1 MYIVLNMISVFKRRV
16 IFRFPGVFIA
26 PFRLQWFG
34 TNLIAALIS
43 WCHQCFR
50 SAMASLT
57 QRYGY
62 ACTSL
67 DLTKSHTLSTVLMD
81 RPVFYSRLLP
91 FKGNTVL
98 GWGRKWSGRRAM
110 ALAAHHGSA
119 FRLVEDGFLRSVER
133 DEPAMSLIFDGNGIY
148 YDCAE
153 PSELEQLVLTS
164 LSQEGLAQARNLIRI
179 WRSERLSKYNDG
191 RDAFD
196 AQRER
201 YVLVCDQTF
210 GDLSIS
216 HGLASPES
224 FNRMLDAALA
234 EYPNHTII
242 LKTHP
247 DVVTR
252 GKKGHFDIA
261 GLASNDRVQVVSDP
275 IHPSKLIEHADAV
288 YTVTSQMGFEALIW
302 GKPVRCF
309 GMPFYAGWGLTE
321 DDLSAPVRRKPV
333 TLEQLAHAALVKYP
347 RYIDPV
353 TMQRCEPEVT
363 FRHVGLQRRKRQEFP
378 EQITAIGFSRWKRP
392 FITSFLQGS
401 DVTFVNSLVDTSQA
415 AQPQT
420 IAFWGSAKLPE
431 SSDSSTF
438 LCIEDGFLRSS
449 GLGADLVRPLSL
461 VIDDIGIYYDA
472 TRPSRLEHILQSQRL
487 DATATDRARALR
499 ERLVA
504 LDLTKY
510 NLGKQSWTR
519 PKTSQPVLLVV
530 GQVETDASIRLGS
543 PEVQSNIELL
553 RRVRQ
558 ENPSAYIVYKPHP
571 DVLAGLRKRGAGED
585 DSTKIADEIISQP
598 VALSG
603 LLAQIDEV
611 HTMTSLLGFEALL
624 RGAQVVCHGL
634 PFYAG
639 WGLTEDRV
647 SCTRRSR
654 SLSLEELVHGALIA
668 YPRYFNYERNCFV
681 EAEQAVD
688 QLAAIAE
695 TGPQTRSWW
704 RKILRL
710 GIISWL
716 KLKGRT
722 R

>member
-1 MYIVLNMISVFKRRV
+1 
-16 IFRFPGVFIA
+16 
-26 PFRLQWFG
+26 
-34 TNLIAALIS
+34 
-43 WCHQCFR
+43 
-50 SAMASLT
+50 MASKSS
-57 QRYGY
+57 GY

-67 DLTKSHTLSTVLMD
+67 LLTQSQPLSTVLGE
-81 RPVFYSRLLP
+81 RPVFYSRLVPL
-91 FKGNTVL
+91 KGSTIL
-98 GWGRKWSGRRAM
+98 GWGRKWSGQRAV
-110 ALAAHHGSA
+110 ALARKYGKR
-119 FRLVEDGFLRSVER
+119 FQIVEDGFLCSEGRA
-133 DEPAMSLIFDGNGIY
+133 DDPLSLVFDSYGIY
-148 YDCAE
+148 YDA
-153 PSELEQLVLTS
+153 TS
-164 LSQEGLAQARNLIRI
+164 LSKLENITLENFNYAEHARAKEITRL
-179 WRSERLSKYNDG
+179 WRLQRLSKYNAA
-191 RDAFD
+191 RETFD
-196 AQRER
+196 IPTIP
-201 YVLVCDQTF
+201 YILVCDQTL
-210 GDLSIS
+210 GDASIS
-216 HGLASPES
+216 YGLASPLS
-224 FNRMLDAALA
+224 FTRMLDAALG
-234 EYPNHTII
+234 EYPNHIII

-261 GLASNDRVQVVSDP
+261 ALASNDRVQVVSEP

-309 GMPFYAGWGLTE
+309 GMPFYAGWGLTKDE
-321 DDLSAPVRRKPV
+321 LPAPDRRKPV
-333 TLEQLAHAALVKYP
+333 TLEQLVHAALVKYP
-347 RYIDPV
+347 RYINPV

-378 EQITAIGFSRWKRP
+378 EQITAVGFSRWKRP

-401 DVTFVNSLVDTSQA
+401 DVTFVKSLGDTLQA

-420 IAFWGSAKLPE
+420 IAVWGSAQLPE
-431 SSDSSTF
+431 CSDSSSI
-438 LCIEDGFLRSS
+438 LRIEDGFLRSS

-461 VIDDIGIYYDA
+461 VIDDLGIYYDA
-472 TRPSRLEHILQSQRL
+472 TRPSRLEHILQSHHL

-571 DVLAGLRKRGAGED
+571 DVLAGLRKRGTGED

-647 SCTRRSR
+647 SCARRSR
-654 SLSLEELVHGALIA
+654 LLSLDELVHGALIA

-681 EAEQAVD
+681 EAAQAVD

-710 GIISWL
+710 GIITWL
-716 KLKGRT
+716 KLTGRT

>member
-1 MYIVLNMISVFKRRV
+1 MGN
-16 IFRFPGVFIA
+16 
-26 PFRLQWFG
+26 RL
-34 TNLIAALIS
+34 
-43 WCHQCFR
+43 
-50 SAMASLT
+50 
-57 QRYGY
+57 
-62 ACTSL
+62 
-67 DLTKSHTLSTVLMD
+67 
-81 RPVFYSRLLP
+81 
-91 FKGNTVL
+91 L
-98 GWGRKWSGRRAM
+98 GWGRKWSGQRAQTLSNEHDRR
-110 ALAAHHGSA
+110 
-119 FRLVEDGFLRSVER
+119 FQLVEDGFVRS
-133 DEPAMSLIFDGNGIY
+133 DGCYDDALSLVFDNEGIY
-148 YDCAE
+148 YDATM
-153 PSELEQLVLTS
+153 PSGFEKLTLENLKHS
-164 LSQEGLAQARNLIRI
+164 DRMWAQNIIFI
-179 WRSERLSKYNDG
+179 WQSERISKYNAT
-191 RDAFD
+191 RDTF
-196 AQRER
+196 ETPITP
-201 YVLVCDQTF
+201 YILVCDQTF
-210 GDLSIS
+210 GDASIS
-216 HGLASPES
+216 YGRASPES
-224 FNRMLDAALA
+224 FTHMLNTALA

-252 GKKGHFDIA
+252 GKKGHFDLA
-261 GLASNDRVQVVSDP
+261 ALASNDRIQIISEP

-302 GKPVRCF
+302 DKPVRCF
-309 GMPFYAGWGLTE
+309 GMPFYAGWGLT
-321 DDLSAPVRRKPV
+321 DDELPAPDRRSPV
-333 TLEQLAHAALVKYP
+333 TLEQLVHAALVKYP

-363 FRHVGLQRRKRQEFP
+363 FRHVGLQRRRRQEFP
-378 EQITAIGFSRWKRP
+378 EQITAVGLSRWKRP

-401 DVTFVNSLVDTSQA
+401 DVTFVKSLGDTSQA

-420 IAFWGSAKLPE
+420 IAVWGSAQLPE
-431 SSDSSTF
+431 CSDSSTI
-438 LCIEDGFLRSS
+438 LRIEDGFLRSS

-461 VIDDIGIYYDA
+461 VIDDLGIYYDA
-472 TRPSRLEHILQSQRL
+472 TRPSRLEHILQSHHL

-710 GIISWL
+710 GIISWR
-716 KLKGRT
+716 KLTGRT

>member
-1 MYIVLNMISVFKRRV
+1 MGLNNKMPVLKLYCSLGIISQKCVKFLV
-16 IFRFPGVFIA
+16 SDFLA
-26 PFRLQWFG
+26 DQHSPFSDQWLYF
-34 TNLIAALIS
+34 
-43 WCHQCFR
+43 
-50 SAMASLT
+50 
-57 QRYGY
+57 
-62 ACTSL
+62 
-67 DLTKSHTLSTVLMD
+67 V
-81 RPVFYSRLLP
+81 
-91 FKGNTVL
+91 
-98 GWGRKWSGRRAM
+98 GWGAKKSGKFAVH
-110 ALAAHHGSA
+110 LANF
-119 FRLVEDGFLRSVER
+119 FRMKFLLLEDGFLQGTIAKTCKYSLLIDRCAPHYDSTSV
-133 DEPAMSLIFDGNGIY
+133 
-148 YDCAE
+148 
-153 PSELEQLVLTS
+153 SELEKTVRAPLS
-164 LSQEGLAQARNLIRI
+164 LYDRCHSNQIIDL
-179 WRSERLSKYNDG
+179 WKKERLSKYNFARDG
-191 RDAFD
+191 D
-196 AQRER
+196 EIT
-201 YVLVCDQTF
+201 YKKYLLVCDQTF
-210 GDLSIS
+210 GDASIS
-216 HGLASPES
+216 YGLASPES
-224 FNRMLDAALA
+224 FTLMLRAALA
-234 EYPNHTII
+234 EYPNHTIV

-247 DVVTR
+247 DAVTR

-261 GLASNDRVQVVSDP
+261 ALASNDRIHVVSNP
-275 IHPSKLIEHADAV
+275 VHPSKLIEHADAV

-302 GKPVRCF
+302 GRRVRCF

-321 DDLSAPVRRKPV
+321 DELPNPDRRKPV
-333 TLEQLAHAALVKYP
+333 SLEQLVHAALVKYP

-363 FRHVGLQRRKRQEFP
+363 FQHVGLQRRKRQEFFGL
-378 EQITAIGFSRWKRP
+378 ITAIGFSHWKRP

-401 DVTFVNSLVDTSQA
+401 DVTFVKSLGGTSQA

-420 IAFWGSAKLPE
+420 IAVWGSAKLPE
-431 SSDSSTF
+431 SSDSSTI
-438 LCIEDGFLRSS
+438 LRIEDGFLRSS

-461 VIDDIGIYYDA
+461 VIDDLGIYYDA
-472 TRPSRLEHILQSQRL
+472 TRPSRLEHILQSQLL

-510 NLGKQSWTR
+510 NLGKQSWSR

-558 ENPSAYIVYKPHP
+558 ENPSAYIVYKYHP
-571 DVLAGLRKRGAGED
+571 DVLAGLRKRGIGED
-585 DSTKIADEIISQP
+585 ESSKIADEIISQP

-603 LLAQIDEV
+603 LLAQINEV

-647 SCTRRSR
+647 ACERRSR
-654 SLSLEELVHGALIA
+654 LLSLDELVHSALIA
-668 YPRYFNYERNCFV
+668 YPRYFNYESNCFV

-695 TGPQTRSWW
+695 TGLQTRSWW
-704 RKILRL
+704 RKTLRL
-710 GIISWL
+710 GIITWL
-716 KLKGRT
+716 KLTGRK

>member
-1 MYIVLNMISVFKRRV
+1 MNFFWARV
-16 IFRFPGVFIA
+16 KIKLWWNRFELLPIWLKEMFRNAIPSKSG
-26 PFRLQWFG
+26 
-34 TNLIAALIS
+34 
-43 WCHQCFR
+43 
-50 SAMASLT
+50 
-57 QRYGY
+57 RYV
-62 ACTSL
+62 CTSL
-67 DLTKSHTLSTVLMD
+67 RLAQVVSLRTFLDEQPL
-81 RPVFYSRLLP
+81 FYSRLLP
-91 FKGNTVL
+91 KKGKMIL
-98 GWGRKWSGRRAM
+98 GWGHKWSGQRAV
-110 ALAAHHGSA
+110 ALAKKEGSR
-119 FRLVEDGFLRSVER
+119 FKLVEDGFLCSIERS
-133 DEPAMSLIFDGNGIY
+133 DAALSLVFDSYGIF
-148 YDCAE
+148 YDASL
-153 PSELEQLVLTS
+153 PSELENSALKDLTVSERVRS
-164 LSQEGLAQARNLIRI
+164 LKIIRL
-179 WRSERLSKYNDG
+179 WRSERLSKYNAA
-191 RDAFD
+191 RDAFG
-196 AQRER
+196 APPNP

-210 GDLSIS
+210 GDASIS
-216 HGLASPES
+216 YGLASPES
-224 FNRMLDAALA
+224 FTLMLQAALA

-252 GKKGHFDIA
+252 EKKGHFD
-261 GLASNDRVQVVSDP
+261 LASLARNDRIQIISDP
-275 IHPSKLIEHADAV
+275 VHPCQLIEHADAV

-321 DDLSAPVRRKPV
+321 DELPAPDRRKPV
-333 TLEQLAHAALVKYP
+333 ALEQLVHAALVKYP

-363 FRHVGLQRRKRQEFP
+363 FWHVGLQRRKRQEFP
-378 EQITAIGFSRWKRP
+378 EQITAFGFSRWKRP

-401 DVTFVNSLVDTSQA
+401 DVTFVKSLGNLPQA
-415 AQPQT
+415 DEPQT
-420 IAFWGSAKLPE
+420 IAVWGSTELPDAQE
-431 SSDSSTF
+431 TSTI
-438 LCIEDGFLRSS
+438 LRIEDGFLRSS

-461 VIDDIGIYYDA
+461 VIDDLGIYYDA
-472 TRPSRLEHILQSQRL
+472 TRPSRLECILKNEHL
-487 DATATDRARALR
+487 DVTARERARALR
-499 ERLVA
+499 ERLVE
-504 LDLTKY
+504 LDVTKY
-510 NLGKQSWTR
+510 NLGKASWNR
-519 PKTSQPVLLVV
+519 PETSQRVLLVV

-543 PEVQSNIELL
+543 PDVQSNIELL
-553 RRVRQ
+553 RRVRA
-558 ENPSAYIVYKPHP
+558 ENPSAYIIYKPHP
-571 DVLAGLRKRGAGED
+571 DVVAGLRKRGQGED
-585 DSTKIADEIISQP
+585 EASQIADTVISHS
-598 VALSG
+598 VALSH
-603 LLAQIDEV
+603 LLSQVDEV

-654 SLSLEELVHGALIA
+654 SLSLEQLVHGALIA

-710 GIISWL
+710 GIITWL
-716 KLKGRT
+716 KLTGRT